1 MLIILLYL
9 PYDNTKHFI
18 GRKVKEKIE
27 RFSKE
32 DGVSKSVV
40 VRRLLQRASWER
52 TWNDMSAQIR
62 TKLDELNLS
71 SVDDIEKYLG

>member
-1 MLIILLYL
+1 MTTLSISLDEKL
-9 PYDNTKHFI
+9 K
-18 GRKVKEKIE
+18 KEIE

-52 TWNDMSAQIR
+52 TWSNMSAQIR

>member
-1 MLIILLYL
+1 MTTLSISLDEKL
-9 PYDNTKHFI
+9 K
-18 GRKVKEKIE
+18 KEIE

-40 VRRLLQRASWER
+40 VRRLLEQAAWER
-52 TWNDMSAQIR
+52 TWKDMSAQIR
-62 TKLDELNLS
+62 KRLDELNLT

>member
-1 MLIILLYL
+1 MTTLSISLDEKL
-9 PYDNTKHFI
+9 K
-18 GRKVKEKIE
+18 KEIE

-52 TWNDMSAQIR
+52 TWSNMSAQIR

-71 SVDDIEKYLG
+71 SVDDIEKYLE

>member
-1 MLIILLYL
+1 MTTLSISLDEKL
-9 PYDNTKHFI
+9 K
-18 GRKVKEKIE
+18 KEIE

>member
-1 MLIILLYL
+1 MTTLSISLDEKL
-9 PYDNTKHFI
+9 K
-18 GRKVKEKIE
+18 KEIE

-52 TWNDMSAQIR
+52 TWSNMSTQVRI
-62 TKLDELNLS
+62 KLDELNLS
-71 SVDDIEKYLG
+71 SVDDVEKYLE